1 MIGLC
6 TMVTPEKAGVRLSG
20 IACGGMVSGLRRNDE
35 EPVDA
40 LE

>member
-1 MIGLC
+1 MIRLC
-6 TMVTPEKAGVRLSG
+6 TIVTREKAGVRLFGS
-20 IACGGMVSGLRRNDE
+20 ACGGMVSGLRRNDE